1 MNLKPKVSIVLL
13 NYLHWKDTI
22 ACLESIYEHI
32 NYSNYELIIVDNL
45 SPNDSVEAL
54 TNYLN
59 QLSVVN
65 KPILKVNQA
74 NLGFANGNNLGIKL
88 ALARGADFV
97 WLLNNDT
104 FIKDDALSPLL
115 KAYKGNVGILG
126 SKLIF
131 YPSDNLIQAVGA
143 TINKFSSKIVQIGF
157 NEKDKG
163 QYDNKKLTVDFVVGA
178 SLFVSKELLEKV
190 GMLSEDY
197 FMYFEELDWS
207 LRAKK
212 KGFKTDV
219 CTSSVVYHKQGL
231 TTKNQALGE
240 KNKVAMYFQFKNLLL
255 IYRKYFWY
263 YYPIV
268 LLVVFLRV
276 LKFNLANGLKD
287 LDLFYKVF
295 LKPKKFSFE

>member
-1 MNLKPKVSIVLL
+1 MNPKVSIVLL

-22 ACLESIYEHI
+22 VCIESLYEHI
-32 NYSNYELIIVDNL
+32 NYTNYEIIIIDNL

-54 TNYLN
+54 TNYIN
-59 QLSVVN
+59 QLPATN
-65 KPILKVNQA
+65 KPILEVNKA
-74 NLGFANGNNLGIKL
+74 NLGFANGNNLGISL
-88 ALARGADFV
+88 ALSSGADFV

-104 FIKDDALSPLL
+104 VIKNDALSPLL
-115 KAYKGNVGILG
+115 KEYQEGIGILG

-131 YPSDNLIQAVGA
+131 YQSDNLIQAVGA
-143 TINKFSSKIVQIGF
+143 TFDALSSRIKQIGF
-157 NEKDKG
+157 NEKDTG
-163 QYDNKKLTVDFVVGA
+163 QYDNKELEVDFVVGA
-178 SLFVSKELLEKV
+178 SLFVSKELLTKV
-190 GMLSEDY
+190 GSLSEDF

-212 KGFKTDV
+212 KGFKTKV
-219 CTSSVVYHKQGL
+219 CTRSVVYHKQGL
-231 TTKNQALGE
+231 TTQNQALGR
-240 KNKVAMYFQFKNLLL
+240 KNKVAQFFQFKNLLL

-276 LKFNLANGLKD
+276 LKFNLSNGFKD

-295 LKPKKFSFE
+295 FKPKKFSFEL